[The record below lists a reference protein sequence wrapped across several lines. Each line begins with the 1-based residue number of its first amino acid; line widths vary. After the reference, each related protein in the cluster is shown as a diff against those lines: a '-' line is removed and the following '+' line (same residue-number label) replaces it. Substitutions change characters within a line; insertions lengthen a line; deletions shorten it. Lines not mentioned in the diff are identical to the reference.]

1 MLLRVACRFQNK
13 KLIGAAEYWAGG
25 AVIDDT
31 AEDAK
36 LMGIELPEEKRD
48 NDYEVL
54 PDAWPAVSMFLRVQT
69 QWRVGMGG
77 VIGLDYGAVR
87 WCFELEQIENPRELL
102 DDLQVIEAKVVE
114 ILSQRDG

>member
-1 MLLRVACRFQNK
+1 M
-13 KLIGAAEYWAGG
+13 
-25 AVIDDT
+25 IDDT
-31 AEDAK
+31 AEDAR
-36 LMGIELPEEKRD
+36 LMGIELPDEKRD

-54 PDAWPAVSMFLRVQT
+54 LDAWPAVSMFLRVQT

-87 WCFELEQIENPRELL
+87 WLFELEQVSEPAELL

>member
-1 MLLRVACRFQNK
+1 M
-13 KLIGAAEYWAGG
+13 
-25 AVIDDT
+25 IDDT

-36 LMGIELPEEKRD
+36 LMGIELPEEDREEHF
-48 NDYEVL
+48 EVL
-54 PDAWPAVSMFLRVQT
+54 PEAWPAVTMFLRVQT

-87 WCFELEQIENPRELL
+87 WLFELEQVTKPAELL

>member
-1 MLLRVACRFQNK
+1 M
-13 KLIGAAEYWAGG
+13 
-25 AVIDDT
+25 IDDT

-36 LMGIELPEEKRD
+36 LMGIELPDEKRD
-48 NDYEVL
+48 NDYEIV
-54 PDAWPAVSMFLRVQT
+54 PDAYPAVSMFLRVQT

-87 WCFELEQIENPRELL
+87 WLFELEQVSKPAELL
-102 DDLQVIEAKVVE
+102 EDLQLIEAKVVE

>member
-1 MLLRVACRFQNK
+1 M
-13 KLIGAAEYWAGG
+13 
-25 AVIDDT
+25 IDDT
-31 AEDAK
+31 AEDAR
-36 LMGIELPEEKRD
+36 LMGIELPDEKRD

-54 PDAWPAVSMFLRVQT
+54 ADAWPAVNMFLRVQT

-87 WCFELEQIENPRELL
+87 WLFELEQVSEPAELL